1 MKFLPF
7 FRTSVLLCLLGLT
20 PGTAWSQAEKP
31 EAVAA
36 DWNSR
41 LQSTRTHLITGEH
54 QKALDLATPLLHEMM
69 NSIQS
74 GPGVARSL
82 ALTVLSRALA
92 EAGLGDMDAAYW
104 DWHTARAL
112 DPSIGE
118 MDLTPFGAAGAALKA
133 VGPIQRNTEVEEA
146 MKDEKSSGK
155 SKRASKDRVQPPK
168 VLTSHA
174 PRYPKAL
181 REICAKGVVL
191 VESIIDEE
199 GRLRAPG
206 LKNPQ
211 ENPILAIAAL
221 EALRTWRFE
230 PARFK
235 GEPVNVYYTLT
246 VNFIPQD
253 CVRKG

>member
-20 PGTAWSQAEKP
+20 SGTAWSQAEKP
-31 EAVAA
+31 EAVA

-41 LQSTRTHLITGEH
+41 LQSTRTHLIAGEH

-92 EAGLGDMDAAYW
+92 EAGLGDMNAASW

-118 MDLTPFGAAGAALKA
+118 LDLAPFGAAGAALKA
-133 VGPIQRNTEVEEA
+133 VGPIHRNTEAEEA
-146 MKDEKSSGK
+146 LENQKSSGK
-155 SKRASKDRVQPPK
+155 SKKASKDRVEPPK
-168 VLTSHA
+168 VLSSHA
-174 PRYPKAL
+174 PKYPKAL
-181 REICAKGVVL
+181 HEICARGTVE
-191 VESIIDEE
+191 VESIIDKE

-206 LKNPQ
+206 LKDPR

-221 EALRTWRFE
+221 EAIRTWRFE

-235 GEPVNVYYTLT
+235 GEPVNVRYSLT
-246 VNFIPQD
+246 VNFTPQD